1 MWLGVTLVVVG
12 VIFMLDNFGFLS
24 HQAWDIIWP
33 MLIIIIGIYLILK
46 KPASVKVEDCKEK
59 K

>member
-1 MWLGVTLVVVG
+1 MWFGVTLVVVG

-33 MLIIIIGIYLILK
+33 LLIVIIGVYLIFK
-46 KPASVKVEDCKEK
+46 RPASVRAEDKKEK